1 MKACKV
7 CETPFSPA
15 RPLQVVCGPK
25 CALAVAKDHRKA
37 EKENIRKRK
46 AAVKTNGQKKAEAQR
61 AVNAF
66 VRARDANLACISC
79 GRMHEGAWHAGHFR
93 SRGSA
98 PHLALDPRNIH
109 RQCAPCNLFLHGN
122 LIGFRAGLISRYG
135 EDFVKELEADHYPRH
150 YSGHDYE
157 EIKREYRA
165 KLKEIESGKKED

>member
-1 MKACKV
+1 MKPCKV
-7 CETPFSPA
+7 CETPFTPV

-25 CALAVAKDHRKA
+25 CALAVARDHRKA
-37 EKENIRKRK
+37 EKGNIRKRK

-66 VRARDANLACISC
+66 VRARDADLACISC

-122 LIGFRAGLISRYG
+122 LIGFRAGLIARYG
-135 EDFVKELEADHYPRH
+135 EDFVKELEADQTPRH
-150 YSGHDYE
+150 YSGRDYE

-165 KLKEIESGKKED
+165 KLKEMERND